1 MVKRCQKFR
10 VGDITMSDDNYKK
23 AVEEADKIDGNI
35 ISVLASG
42 KNFRVEAGAG
52 SGKTYSLLR
61 VIEWLEKNKWS
72 NFKKN
77 HQQVACLTYTNTAVD
92 VISNRLKKN
101 SFIIPCTI
109 HSFAWE
115 AIKQYQKFLINYVKN
130 TSEFQLENTEIREI
144 QYNLGHRYIENGIL
158 YLYHNDVINFFVRL
172 LDEAKFRRIFA
183 SKYPLI
189 LIDEYQD
196 SFKIIIDK
204 FKDYFISL
212 GKFPQFGFFGDS
224 WQTIYQSNNP
234 CGLIDDSN
242 IIEIKKVSNFRSAPN
257 IVNLLNKIRPDLPQ
271 ISAIDGALGEIVV
284 VHNNDFCGERRSEK
298 NFKGDLPVDELKKRI
313 KTIENI
319 FYSSGT
325 NKTLMITHRIL
336 SEQQGYEDILK
347 SVGDKF
353 KEKDEDILLFVAE
366 IGEPLYTALN
376 NKDIKLLFQ
385 VLGVK
390 HYPINKKSEKQ
401 QWLDLYSKLSLARK
415 ERIIDVISCII
426 ESKLVPVSDKI
437 HSYYKLY
444 KEGGDIDYLKTTLKA
459 YLNIKYSQFI
469 AAVDFFLPE
478 AQYSTSH
485 GVKGEEYDN
494 VIFVIG
500 RGWNNYQFDKFMP
513 MSNTEISPE
522 YKEAFIRNRN
532 LFYVCCSRP
541 KNKLLI
547 FVSLEMDN
555 SFTEYLINLAGK
567 ENYYSFTEFIKKFS
581 I

>member
-10 VGDITMSDDNYKK
+10 IGDITMSDDNYKK

-242 IIEIKKVSNFRSAPN
+242 IIEIKKISNFRSAPN

-271 ISAIDGALGEIVV
+271 ISAIDGSLGEIVV

-426 ESKLVPVSDKI
+426 ESKLVPVPDKI

-494 VIFVIG
+494 IIFVIG

>member
-1 MVKRCQKFR
+1 MK
-10 VGDITMSDDNYKK
+10 GDNYLK
-23 AVEEADKIDGNI
+23 AVEEANKVDDDI

-42 KNFRVEAGAG
+42 RSFRVEAGAG
-52 SGKTYSLLR
+52 SGKTYSLLK
-61 VIEWLEKNKWS
+61 VIDWLEKNKWS
-72 NFKKN
+72 SFKKN

-92 VISNRLKKN
+92 VIANRLKTN

-109 HSFAWE
+109 HSFAWD
-115 AIKQYQKFLINYVKN
+115 AIKQYQKFLINHIKN
-130 TSEFQLENTEIREI
+130 SSEFQLEYVEIKEI
-144 QYNLGHRYIENGIL
+144 QYNLGYRYIEDEIL
-158 YLYHNDVINFFVRL
+158 YLYHHDVINLFVRM

-478 AQYSTSH
+478 AQYSTNH

-494 VIFVIG
+494 VIFIVG
-500 RGWNNYQFDKFMP
+500 KGWNNYQFDKYMP
-513 MSNTEISPE
+513 MSNSKISPE
-522 YKEAFIRNRN
+522 NMEAYIRNRN

-541 KNKLLI
+541 KNKLMI
-547 FVSLEMDN
+547 FISLKIER
-555 SFTEYLINLAGK
+555 SFEEYLKQLVGK
-567 ENYYSFTEFIKKFS
+567 ENYYSFTEYMDKFG

>member
-1 MVKRCQKFR
+1 MVKRGQKFKI
-10 VGDITMSDDNYKK
+10 GDVTMSDGNYKK
-23 AVEEADKIDGNI
+23 AVEEADKIEENI

-72 NFKKN
+72 HFKKN

-92 VISNRLKKN
+92 VIANRLNTN

-115 AIKQYQKFLINYVKN
+115 AIKQYQKFLISHIRT
-130 TSEFQLENTEIREI
+130 TSEFQLENTEIKEI
-144 QYNLGHRYIENGIL
+144 QYNLGYRYVEDGVL
-158 YLYHNDVINFFVRL
+158 YLYHNDVINLFVRL

-204 FKDYFISL
+204 FKDYFISPGTL
-212 GKFPQFGFFGDS
+212 PQFGFFGDS

-234 CGLIDDSN
+234 CGIIEDNN
-242 IIEIKKVSNFRSAPN
+242 IIEIKKVSNFRSAPY

-271 ISAIDGALGEIVV
+271 ISAIDSTLGEIIV
-284 VHNNDFCGERRSEK
+284 VHNNDFCGERRNEK
-298 NFKGDLPVDELKKRI
+298 NFKGDLPIDELKKRI
-313 KTIENI
+313 NTLENI
-319 FYSSGT
+319 FCTSGT
-325 NKTLMITHRIL
+325 SKTLMITHRIL

-353 KEKDEDILLFVAE
+353 KEKDEDILLFVSE
-366 IGEPLYTALN
+366 IAEPLYTALN
-376 NKDIKLLFQ
+376 NKDMKLLFQ
-385 VLGVK
+385 VLGVR

-401 QWLDLYSKLSLARK
+401 QWLDLYSKLSLARNGK
-415 ERIIDVISCII
+415 IIDVMSCIM
-426 ESKLVPVSDKI
+426 ESKLIPVPDKI
-437 HSYYKLY
+437 LNYYKLY
-444 KEGGDIDYLKTTLKA
+444 KKGSDIDYLKTTLRA

-478 AQYSTSH
+478 SQYSTSH

-494 VIFVIG
+494 VIFVVG
-500 RGWNNYQFDKFMP
+500 KGWNNYQFDKFMP
-513 MSNTEISPE
+513 MSNTRILPE

-547 FVSLEMDN
+547 FVSLKVDN
-555 SFTEYLINLAGK
+555 SFEEYLRNLVGN
-567 ENYYSFTEFIKKFS
+567 ENYYSFSEFIKKYS
-581 I
+581 T

>member
-1 MVKRCQKFR
+1 MRDV
-10 VGDITMSDDNYKK
+10 IMNNDNYKR
-23 AVEEADKIDGNI
+23 AVEEADRIDGEI
-35 ISVLASG
+35 ISILACG

-52 SGKTYSLLR
+52 SGKTYSLMR

-77 HQQVACLTYTNTAVD
+77 HQRVACLTYTNTAVD
-92 VISNRLKKN
+92 VISNRLKTN

-115 AIKQYQKFLINYVKN
+115 AIKQYQKFLINYVK
-130 TSEFQLENTEIREI
+130 TTPEFQLENTEIREI
-144 QYNLGHRYIENGIL
+144 QYNLGSRYVEDGIL
-158 YLYHNDVINFFVRL
+158 YLYHNDVINLFARL

-204 FKDYFISL
+204 FKDYFISP
-212 GKFPQFGFFGDS
+212 GKLPQFGFFGDS

-234 CGLIDDSN
+234 CGIIEDNN
-242 IIEIKKVSNFRSAPN
+242 IVEIKKVSNFRSAPY

-271 ISAIDGALGEIVV
+271 ISAIDGTLGEIVV
-284 VHNNDFCGERRSEK
+284 VHNNDFCGERRNER

-313 KTIENI
+313 NTLEDI
-319 FYSSGT
+319 FCTSGT
-325 NKTLMITHRIL
+325 SKTLMITHRIL

-353 KEKDEDILLFVAE
+353 KEKDEDILLFVSE
-366 IGEPLYTALN
+366 IAEPLYAALN
-376 NKDIKLLFQ
+376 NKDMKLLFQ

-390 HYPINKKSEKQ
+390 HYPVNKKSEKQ
-401 QWLDLYSKLSLARK
+401 QWLDLYSKLSLARNK
-415 ERIIDVISCII
+415 KIIDVISCII
-426 ESKLVPVSDKI
+426 ESELVPVPDKI
-437 HSYYKLY
+437 RSYYKMY
-444 KEGGDIDYLKTTLKA
+444 KEDSDIDYLKTTLKA
-459 YLNIKYSQFI
+459 YLNIKYSQFT

-500 RGWNNYQFDKFMP
+500 KGWPNYQFDKFMP
-513 MSNTEISPE
+513 MGNTGISSE
-522 YKEAFIRNRN
+522 NMEAYIRNRN

-541 KNKLLI
+541 KYKLLI
-547 FVSLEMDN
+547 FVSLKIDN
-555 SFTEYLINLAGK
+555 SFEEYLKQLVGK
-567 ENYYSFTEFIKKFS
+567 ENYYSYTEYIKKYS

>member
-1 MVKRCQKFR
+1 
-10 VGDITMSDDNYKK
+10 MSDDNYKK

-242 IIEIKKVSNFRSAPN
+242 IIEIKKISNFRSAPN

-271 ISAIDGALGEIVV
+271 ISAIDGSLGEIVV

-426 ESKLVPVSDKI
+426 ESKLVPVPDKI

-494 VIFVIG
+494 IIFVIG